1 MTSKSGPGDRNTG
14 KRLDGIRAYVKEVGS
29 VGPASALMGI
39 LAMVVGLVLMV
50 TVSEAK
56 TFGLAIMILGAV
68 AVSLTGIAA
77 WRSVTESVTGRRGR
91 YSANTLLMIIS
102 FLLLIGVLNFVF
114 WDNPNRWD
122 VTSTRQ
128 FTLAPR
134 TLDVLANLETPVNAI
149 AFFDRNDEDQRP
161 YLEDVDNL
169 LREFSVR
176 SNQFAYEVMD
186 PDVEPNIAKQYGV
199 TSPGQVAF
207 FVNDSDTFDVAFG
220 ARYRGRN
227 PRTGDAIFDA
237 NPSLEQ
243 DFVTPLLIVSGQE
256 KKTAYFLTGH
266 GERDV
271 VDPTNDDGIFTA
283 VNALTKE
290 NFDVRPLDLSRK
302 KIVPRRTG
310 DQPLEEDQVAPSL
323 IIIAGPVKD
332 LLDDEADELTDFL
345 EDGGRLLVLIDPGAP
360 TSYIDFLSNWGVTVS
375 RGNVIDEE
383 DFLRPDTRV
392 PFVTQHNTQNDITKG
407 IERTYFPGVAAI
419 QFDMQSMPPVVVGG
433 QILPQQNVIEIS
445 RTSSGSWLV
454 DDLTRSTPN
463 ADLDTQGTFST
474 VVLVE
479 DAFAPLDKSPKFIDP
494 TSAIPASLVIIG
506 DSDFVT
512 NKHFNNASNGDLFL
526 NSINYLT
533 GDVSLINIRPKQVA
547 RREILATPKEF
558 DVIRYTSWFVLPSL
572 MALAGIGI
580 WWVRR

>member
-68 AVSLTGIAA
+68 VVSLTGIAA
-77 WRSVTESVTGRRGR
+77 WRAVTESVTGRRGR

-227 PRTGDAIFDA
+227 PRTGDAIFDV

-271 VDPTNDDGIFTA
+271 VDPTSDDGIFTA

-332 LLDDEADELTDFL
+332 LLDDEVDELTDFL

-512 NKHFNNASNGDLFL
+512 NKHFDNASNGDLFL

-533 GDVSLINIRPKQVA
+533 GDVSLINIRPKQVT
-547 RREILATPKEF
+547 RREILATPNEF

>member
-1 MTSKSGPGDRNTG
+1 MRPKPDPGDLDKG
-14 KRLDGIRAYVKEVGS
+14 KRFEGLRAYVKEVGS
-29 VGPASALMGI
+29 FGSTSALMGI
-39 LAMVVGLVLMV
+39 LAMVVGLVLI
-50 TVSEAK
+50 VSVPEAK
-56 TFGLAIMILGAV
+56 TFGLAILILGGV
-68 AVSLTGIAA
+68 VVSLAVIAA
-77 WRSVTESVTGRRGR
+77 WRTVTESVTGRRGR
-91 YSANTLLMIIS
+91 YSANTILMTTS
-102 FLLLIGVLNFVF
+102 FLVLIGVLNFVF

-134 TLDVLANLETPVNAI
+134 TLDVLANLETSVNAI
-149 AFFDRNDEDQRP
+149 AFFDTNDEDQRP

-169 LREFSVR
+169 LREFAVR
-176 SNQFAYEVMD
+176 SGQFSYEIMD

-207 FVNDSDTFDVAFG
+207 FATDSDSFDVAFG

-227 PRTGDAIFDA
+227 PQTGDAIFDP

-266 GERDV
+266 GERNV
-271 VDPTNDDGIFTA
+271 LDPTSDDGIFGA

-290 NFDVRPLDLSRK
+290 NFDVRPLDLSEK
-302 KIVPRRTG
+302 KIVPRKTG
-310 DQPLEEDQVAPSL
+310 DQALEEDQVAPSL

-332 LLDDEADELTDFL
+332 LLKDEVEDLTDFL
-345 EDGGRLLVLIDPGAP
+345 EDGGRLLVLLDPGAP
-360 TSYIDFLSNWGVTVS
+360 QSYIDFLSNWGVTVS
-375 RGNVIDEE
+375 KGNVIDEE

-392 PFVTQHNTQNDITKG
+392 PFVTQHNTQNDIARG
-407 IERTYFPGVAAI
+407 LERTYFPGVAAI
-419 QFDMQSMPPVVVGG
+419 QFDMESMPPVVVGG
-433 QILPQQNVIEIS
+433 QILPQQNVVEIS

-454 DDLTRSTPN
+454 DDLGRITPN
-463 ADLDTQGTFST
+463 SDLDTQGTFST

-506 DSDFVT
+506 DSDFIT
-512 NKHFNNASNGDLFL
+512 NKHFDNASNGDLFL

-533 GDVSLINIRPKQVA
+533 GDVSLINIRPKQVT
-547 RREILATPKEF
+547 RREILATPNEF

>member
-1 MTSKSGPGDRNTG
+1 MRSKPSPEDADKV
-14 KRLDGIRAYVKEVGS
+14 KRFQGLRSYVKEVGS
-29 VGPASALMGI
+29 FGSTSALMGI

-50 TVSEAK
+50 TVPEAK
-56 TFGLAIMILGAV
+56 TFGLAILILGGV
-68 AVSLTGIAA
+68 AVSLAGIAA

-91 YSANTLLMIIS
+91 YSANTLLMTAS
-102 FLLLIGVLNFVF
+102 FLVLIGVLNFVF

-134 TLDVLANLETPVNAI
+134 TLDVLANLETSVNAI
-149 AFFDRNDEDQRP
+149 AFFDTNDEDQRP

-169 LREFSVR
+169 LREFAVR
-176 SNQFAYEVMD
+176 SGQFSYEIMD

-207 FVNDSDTFDVAFG
+207 FADGSDSFDVAFG

-227 PRTGDAIFDA
+227 PQTGDAIFDP

-266 GERDV
+266 GERNV
-271 VDPTNDDGIFTA
+271 LDPTSDDGIFAA

-290 NFDVRPLDLSRK
+290 NFDVRPLDLSEK
-302 KIVPRRTG
+302 KIVPRKTG
-310 DQPLEEDQVAPSL
+310 DQRLEENQVAPSL

-332 LLDDEADELTDFL
+332 LLDDESEELTDFL
-345 EDGGRLLVLIDPGAP
+345 EDGGRILILLDPGAP
-360 TSYIDFLSNWGVTVS
+360 QSYIDFLSNWGVTVS
-375 RGNVIDEE
+375 KGNVIDEE

-392 PFVTQHNTQNDITKG
+392 PFVTQHNTQNDIARG
-407 IERTYFPGVAAI
+407 LERTYFPGVAAI
-419 QFDMQSMPPVVVGG
+419 QFDMESMPPVVVGG

-454 DDLTRSTPN
+454 DDLARITPN
-463 ADLDTQGTFST
+463 SELDTQGTFST

-479 DAFAPLDKSPKFIDP
+479 DAFAPLDKSPRFIDP
-494 TSAIPASLVIIG
+494 TSAIPASLVIVG
-506 DSDFVT
+506 DSDFIT
-512 NKHFNNASNGDLFL
+512 NKHFGNASNGDLFL

-533 GDVSLINIRPKQVA
+533 GDVSLINIRPKQVT
-547 RREILATPKEF
+547 RREILATPNEF

-580 WWVRR
+580 WWIRR

>member
-1 MTSKSGPGDRNTG
+1 MTSKSGPGNHNNV
-14 KRLDGIRAYVKEVGS
+14 KRLKGIRAYVKEVGS
-29 VGPASALMGI
+29 VGSTSALMGI
-39 LAMVVGLVLMV
+39 LAMVVGLVLIV

-56 TFGLAIMILGAV
+56 TFGLAILILGAV
-68 AVSLTGIAA
+68 VVSLAGIAA
-77 WRSVTESVTGRRGR
+77 RRAVTKSVTGRRGR

-134 TLDVLANLETPVNAI
+134 TLDVLANLETPVSAI
-149 AFFDRNDEDQRP
+149 AFFDRNDVDQRP

-176 SNQFAYEVMD
+176 SNKFSYEVMD

-207 FVNDSDTFDVAFG
+207 FVNDSDSFDVAFG

-227 PRTGDAIFDA
+227 PQTGDAIFDV

-271 VDPTNDDGIFTA
+271 VDPTNDDGIFAA

-290 NFDVRPLDLSRK
+290 NFDVRPLDLSQK

-310 DQPLEEDQVAPSL
+310 DQRLEQDQVAPSL
-323 IIIAGPVKD
+323 VIIAGPVKD
-332 LLDDEADELTDFL
+332 LMDDEVDELTDFL

-360 TSYIDFLSNWGVTVS
+360 SSYIDFLSNWGVTVS
-375 RGNVIDEE
+375 KGNVIDEE

-407 IERTYFPGVAAI
+407 LERTYFPGVAAI
-419 QFDMQSMPPVVVGG
+419 QFDMASMPPVVVGG

-454 DDLTRSTPN
+454 DDLARSKPDS
-463 ADLDTQGTFST
+463 DLDSQGTFST

-494 TSAIPASLVIIG
+494 SSAIPASLVIIG

-547 RREILATPKEF
+547 RREILATPNEF

>member
-68 AVSLTGIAA
+68 VVSLTGIAA
-77 WRSVTESVTGRRGR
+77 WRAVTESVTGRRGR

-266 GERDV
+266 GERNV
-271 VDPTNDDGIFTA
+271 VDPTSDDGIFTA

-332 LLDDEADELTDFL
+332 LLDDEVDELTDFL

-407 IERTYFPGVAAI
+407 LERTYFPGVAAI

-494 TSAIPASLVIIG
+494 ASAIPASLVIIG

-512 NKHFNNASNGDLFL
+512 NKHFDNASNGDLFL

-533 GDVSLINIRPKQVA
+533 GDVSLINIRPKQVT
-547 RREILATPKEF
+547 RREILATPNEF

>member
-1 MTSKSGPGDRNTG
+1 MTSKSGPGDRNAG

-68 AVSLTGIAA
+68 VVSLTGIAA
-77 WRSVTESVTGRRGR
+77 WRAVTESVTGRRGR

-227 PRTGDAIFDA
+227 PQTGDAIFDA

-266 GERDV
+266 GERNV
-271 VDPTNDDGIFTA
+271 VDPTSDDGIFTA

-332 LLDDEADELTDFL
+332 LLDDEVDELTDFL

-407 IERTYFPGVAAI
+407 LERTYFPGVAAI

-494 TSAIPASLVIIG
+494 ASAIPASLVIIG

-512 NKHFNNASNGDLFL
+512 NKHFDNASNGDLFL

-547 RREILATPKEF
+547 RREILATPNEF

-572 MALAGIGI
+572 MALAGIGV

>member
-77 WRSVTESVTGRRGR
+77 WRAVTESVTGRRGR

-271 VDPTNDDGIFTA
+271 VDPTSDDGIFTA

>member
-1 MTSKSGPGDRNTG
+1 MTSKSGPENHNNG
-14 KRLDGIRAYVKEVGS
+14 KRLEGIRAYVKEVGS
-29 VGPASALMGI
+29 VGSTSALMGI
-39 LAMVVGLVLMV
+39 LAMVVGLVLIG

-56 TFGLAIMILGAV
+56 TFGLAILILGAV
-68 AVSLTGIAA
+68 VVSLAGIAA
-77 WRSVTESVTGRRGR
+77 RRAVTKSVTGRRGR

-114 WDNPNRWD
+114 WENPNRWD

-134 TLDVLANLETPVNAI
+134 TLDVLANLETPVSAI
-149 AFFDRNDEDQRP
+149 AFFDRNDVDQRP

-169 LREFSVR
+169 LREFAVR
-176 SNQFAYEVMD
+176 SNKFAYEVMD

-207 FVNDSDTFDVAFG
+207 FVNDSDSFDVAFG

-227 PRTGDAIFDA
+227 PQTGDAIFDA

-243 DFVTPLLIVSGQE
+243 DFVTPLLIVSGQG

-271 VDPTNDDGIFTA
+271 VDPTSDDGIFAA

-290 NFDVRPLDLSRK
+290 NFDVRPLDLSQK

-310 DQPLEEDQVAPSL
+310 DQPLEKDQVAPSL
-323 IIIAGPVKD
+323 VIIAGPVKD
-332 LLDDEADELTDFL
+332 LMDDEVDELTDFL

-360 TSYIDFLSNWGVTVS
+360 SSYIDFLSNWGVTVS
-375 RGNVIDEE
+375 KGNVIDEE

-407 IERTYFPGVAAI
+407 LERTYFPGVAAI
-419 QFDMQSMPPVVVGG
+419 QFDMASMPPVVVGG

-454 DDLTRSTPN
+454 DDLARSKPDS
-463 ADLDTQGTFST
+463 DLDRQGTFST

-494 TSAIPASLVIIG
+494 NSAIPASLVIIG

-512 NKHFNNASNGDLFL
+512 NKHFDNASNGDLFL

-547 RREILATPKEF
+547 RREILATPNEF

>member
-1 MTSKSGPGDRNTG
+1 MTSKSGPGNRNTG

-68 AVSLTGIAA
+68 VVSLTGIAA
-77 WRSVTESVTGRRGR
+77 WRAVTESVTGRRGR

-256 KKTAYFLTGH
+256 KKTAYFLIGH

-271 VDPTNDDGIFTA
+271 VDPTSDDGIFTA

-310 DQPLEEDQVAPSL
+310 DQPLEEDEVAPSL

-332 LLDDEADELTDFL
+332 LLDDEVDELTDFL

-375 RGNVIDEE
+375 RGNVIDEK

-419 QFDMQSMPPVVVGG
+419 QFDMQSMPRVVVGG

-533 GDVSLINIRPKQVA
+533 GDVSLINIRPKQVT
-547 RREILATPKEF
+547 RREILATPNEF

>member
-68 AVSLTGIAA
+68 VVSLTGIAA
-77 WRSVTESVTGRRGR
+77 WRAVTESVTGRRGR

-161 YLEDVDNL
+161 YLDDVDNL

-227 PRTGDAIFDA
+227 PRTGDAIFDV

-271 VDPTNDDGIFTA
+271 VDPTSDDGIFTA

-332 LLDDEADELTDFL
+332 LLDDEVDELTDFL

-392 PFVTQHNTQNDITKG
+392 PFVTQHNTQNDITRG

-494 TSAIPASLVIIG
+494 ASAIPASLVIIG

-512 NKHFNNASNGDLFL
+512 NKHFDNASNGDLFL

-533 GDVSLINIRPKQVA
+533 GDVSLINIRPKQVT
-547 RREILATPKEF
+547 RREILATPNEF